1 VKNEH
6 SEKLRQIMLSKELSS
21 TEKREQLR
29 ALIPPDVSK
38 IENLNRAT
46 LAQLKQLQEA
56 IEVAQALQQLNAA
69 LLKKKRGE
77 K

>member
-1 VKNEH
+1 
-6 SEKLRQIMLSKELSS
+6 MLSKELSS

>member
-46 LAQLKQLQEA
+46 LAQLKQ
-56 IEVAQALQQLNAA
+56 
-69 LLKKKRGE
+69 
-77 K
+77 